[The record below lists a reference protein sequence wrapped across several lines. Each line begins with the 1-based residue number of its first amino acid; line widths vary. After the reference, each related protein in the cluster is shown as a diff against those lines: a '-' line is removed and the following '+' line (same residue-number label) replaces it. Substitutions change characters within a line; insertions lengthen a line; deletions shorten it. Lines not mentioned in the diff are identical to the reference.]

1 MGRIPPSPS
10 LQQSRPPFNN
20 TTAAYN
26 SRPPTRPV
34 SPLKRQPS
42 NFNASDNNPQTSRVP
57 SSSNFNPTLPPK
69 TPKFPQHNRDNSTAT
84 MRLPRKDENMLSVNG
99 SPLANPYEFG
109 LGWFKGVEMAQMDSE
124 EGSYD
129 ASGSQGDARTLKRT
143 KSSIIIRRDPSI
155 AFSQNGL
162 QSRADSQTSFYTATS
177 QSQVTSSSHS
187 RENSQNQPLGP
198 QPQTGLAAFRFL
210 LRWPMSKQHHV
221 LQLNTPAR
229 SLRLWPSRQRM
240 AIFWSSTLCKHH
252 QALLMPLKGFQNSA
266 KKQAKAEM
274 GRLIQATVDKW
285 RIL

>member
-1 MGRIPPSPS
+1 
-10 LQQSRPPFNN
+10 
-20 TTAAYN
+20 
-26 SRPPTRPV
+26 
-34 SPLKRQPS
+34 
-42 NFNASDNNPQTSRVP
+42 
-57 SSSNFNPTLPPK
+57 
-69 TPKFPQHNRDNSTAT
+69 
-84 MRLPRKDENMLSVNG
+84 MLSVNG

-109 LGWFKGVEMAQMDSE
+109 LGWFKGVELAQMDAE

-129 ASGSQGDARTLKRT
+129 ASGSQGDAKTLKRT

-198 QPQTGLAAFRFL
+198 QPQTGLAAFRF
-210 LRWPMSKQHHV
+210 P
-221 LQLNTPAR
+221 
-229 SLRLWPSRQRM
+229 
-240 AIFWSSTLCKHH
+240 STLANVEATPRPPTTHTRSFS
-252 QALLMPLKGFQNSA
+252 ALVAIPTKDGNFLEFDPLQTSPGALDALEGISNSA